1 MGSIYQKGD
10 LQKSNTAKKRFTIRF
25 KQEKKKIEKNVSETL
40 EKQTRGGGELGRM
53 RECFAFL

>member
-10 LQKSNTAKKRFTIRF
+10 LQKSNTANKRFPIRF
-25 KQEKKKIEKNVSETL
+25 KQKKKKIGKNISETL
-40 EKQTRGGGELGRM
+40 DKQTRGGGELGRM